1 MIIVCLLV
9 SFFMSPLISVVS
21 ASWNQGRHLAE
32 CHRSVLPT
40 EGGLVEHIVVDNCSD
55 DETSEVL
62 NQFPEIVRII
72 EKDRG
77 QSEALNKGF
86 AMARG
91 EWILWLNVDDFLL
104 PGVIDKM
111 LKILQS
117 EDPDFDLLYGH
128 TVFVD
133 AASRT
138 IRTIYQPIWY
148 YWMTAIGCYAA
159 PSTGSLYRRRVL
171 IENPLDENFHMIMDT
186 EWMLRVGRQLGIR
199 RVNYRTVSFRIDD
212 NKTAD
217 HIQLGELTPRH
228 RSERE
233 ALAKDYLNYD
243 KNEESSLI
251 GCLLI
256 KLARRCT
263 RLWILGDK
271 FISKIFLLKIISPT
285 QKSE

>member
-1 MIIVCLLV
+1 MIVAGLLF
-9 SFFMSPLISVVS
+9 SYFMRPLISVVS
-21 ASWNQGRHLAE
+21 ASWNQGRYLAE
-32 CHRSVLPT
+32 CHRSVLSSQ
-40 EGGLVEHIVVDNCSD
+40 GGLVEHIVVDNCSD

-62 NQFPEIVRII
+62 DQFPEIIRII

-86 AMARG
+86 AMAKG

-117 EDPDFDLLYGH
+117 GNVHFDLLYGH

-133 AASRT
+133 AASRM
-138 IRTIYQPIWY
+138 IRTVYQPIWH

-171 IENPLDENFHMIMDT
+171 VENPLDENFHMIMDT
-186 EWMLRVGRQLGIR
+186 EWMLRAGRQLKIR
-199 RVNYRTVSFRIDD
+199 RLNDRTVSFRIDD

-217 HIQLGELTPRH
+217 HIQSGELTSRH

-233 ALAKDYLNYD
+233 ALSKDYLNYD
-243 KNEESSLI
+243 ENEDSSLA
-251 GCLLI
+251 GRVLI
-256 KLARRCT
+256 RLARKCT

-271 FISKIFLLKIISPT
+271 FLSKISLFKLISPT
-285 QKSE
+285 RKSE

>member
-1 MIIVCLLV
+1 VIAVCLLF
-9 SFFMSPLISVVS
+9 SYFMRPLISVVS

-32 CHRSVLPT
+32 CHRSILPS

-62 NQFPEIVRII
+62 DQFPEIVRII

-111 LKILQS
+111 LRILQS
-117 EDPDFDLLYGH
+117 GNVDFDLLYGH

-133 AASRT
+133 ARSQK
-138 IRTIYQPIWY
+138 IRTVYHPRWF
-148 YWMTAIGCYAA
+148 YWMTKIGCYVA
-159 PSTGSLYRRRVL
+159 PSTGSLYSRSCLVD
-171 IENPLDENFHMIMDT
+171 NPLDEDFHMVMDT
-186 EWMLRVGRQLGIR
+186 EWMLRVGEVL
-199 RVNYRTVSFRIDD
+199 RVKRLDMETVSFRLDD

-217 HIQLGELTPRH
+217 HIQSGILTPQH
-228 RSERE
+228 LKERNI
-233 ALAKDYLNYD
+233 LAGKYSYYPGEGQASPPIFKRFLLNV
-243 KNEESSLI
+243 I
-251 GCLLI
+251 RR
-256 KLARRCT
+256 LARF
-263 RLWILGDK
+263 WILTDK
-271 FISKIFLLKIISPT
+271 FLTRFLSNNR
-285 QKSE
+285 